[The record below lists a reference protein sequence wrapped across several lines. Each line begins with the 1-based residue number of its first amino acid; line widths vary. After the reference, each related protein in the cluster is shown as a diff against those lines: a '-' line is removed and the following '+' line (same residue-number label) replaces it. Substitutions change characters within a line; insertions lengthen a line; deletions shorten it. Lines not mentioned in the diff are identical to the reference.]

1 MTYRASAK
9 PPAPVRR
16 RNPRAPTNWKF
27 VMFVAGWIAIMV
39 LVCWSMATAPARQ
52 RELDTCVQRGGV
64 LHTQLMPVGRTLM
77 PISTCEGATR

>member
-1 MTYRASAK
+1 MTYRTSAK
-9 PPAPVRR
+9 PTVLPPRKA
-16 RNPRAPTNWKF
+16 PRAPTNWKF
-27 VMFVAGWIAIMV
+27 VMFVAGWIAIMA

>member
-1 MTYRASAK
+1 MTYRTSAK
-9 PPAPVRR
+9 PPSPVRR
-16 RNPRAPTNWKF
+16 ERSRAPINWKLA
-27 VMFVAGWIAIMV
+27 MFVAGWAAIMA

-64 LHTQLMPVGRTLM
+64 LRTQLMPVGRTLI